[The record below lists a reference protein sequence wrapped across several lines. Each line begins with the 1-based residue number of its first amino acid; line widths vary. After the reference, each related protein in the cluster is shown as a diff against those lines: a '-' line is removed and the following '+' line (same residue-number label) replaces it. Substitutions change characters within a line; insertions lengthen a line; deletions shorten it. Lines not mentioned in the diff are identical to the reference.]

1 MNPIVKR
8 TIGTILILLAAVSL
22 LFSLYAV
29 IQVHRL
35 QEPVREG
42 VVEGIDSL
50 DSALDT
56 LGEALNLLKDVLIN
70 TTSLLN
76 SAKTTAVNIAQ
87 SIHDTGL
94 MADNLV
100 TLTRDDLPLTIANTQ
115 TSLASAQSTA
125 TIIDGVLEG
134 LAKIPLLGLD
144 YRPDVPLS
152 TALGQVSTSL
162 DPLYTSLQDV
172 SDDLETTS
180 TDLQAVETEIIQISL
195 DIGDTLKNLSSAQEL
210 IISYLEQITVLQ
222 IKLDKARQ
230 NAPGIIESAAW
241 ICTLLLL
248 GLAVAQAG
256 TLVHGLEMVM
266 EKRPAATPPA
276 PVQAAEEPPVAKKVL

>member
-1 MNPIVKR
+1 MNSIIKR
-8 TIGTILILLAAVSL
+8 TIGTILIILAAASL

-50 DSALDT
+50 DTALDT
-56 LGEALNLLKDVLIN
+56 LGEALTLLQDVLIN
-70 TTSLLN
+70 TTALLT
-76 SAKTTAVNIAQ
+76 SAKNTAVNIAQ

-100 TLTRDDLPLTIANTQ
+100 TLTSEDLPLTIANTQ

-125 TIIDGVLEG
+125 AIIDGVLAG
-134 LAKIPLLGLD
+134 LAKIPLIGMD
-144 YRPDVPLS
+144 YRPAVPLS

-162 DPLYTSLQDV
+162 DPLYTSLQGV
-172 SDDLETTS
+172 SDNLETTS

-195 DIGDTLKNLSSAQEL
+195 DIGNTLKNLSSAQEM
-210 IISYLEQITVLQ
+210 IVSYREQITVLQ
-222 IKLDKARQ
+222 IKLDNARQ
-230 NAPGIIESAAW
+230 KAPGVIQAAAW

-256 TLVHGLEMVM
+256 TLVQGVEMVI
-266 EKRPAATPPA
+266 EKRPAVNPPA
-276 PVQAAEEPPVAKKVL
+276 PVQAAEQPPVTQKVV